1 MEESEESLRSDT
13 RRRNHQI
20 WEMREMNYSNAELRD
35 AAAAKIQ
42 RMVLLA
48 LGKNY
53 LRREKV
59 CFCSPVLFWRGSR
72 NLPVRFMETS

>member
-1 MEESEESLRSDT
+1 
-13 RRRNHQI
+13 
-20 WEMREMNYSNAELRD
+20 MNYSDAELRD

-59 CFCSPVLFWRGSR
+59 CFFFLFFSGEDLGICPSGLLKRPEICR
-72 NLPVRFMETS
+72 C

>member
-1 MEESEESLRSDT
+1 
-13 RRRNHQI
+13 
-20 WEMREMNYSNAELRD
+20 MNYSDAELRD

-59 CFCSPVLFWRGSR
+59 CFFSCSFLERISEFARQVY
-72 NLPVRFMETS
+72 